1 MDPPNLHHGKCF
13 KVTCPDISINI
24 GPPKMFDSSKIQNFI
39 PNKTSKKNHSNSCSS
54 KKKTPVLHISTPF
67 LGTPSPR
74 VVLPRREGVLP
85 GRHATEIHALEAG
98 ALQLN
103 RVAIVAGPGM
113 SWMAKQQVVQNPGVE
128 PMVILW

>member
-1 MDPPNLHHGKCF
+1 
-13 KVTCPDISINI
+13 
-24 GPPKMFDSSKIQNFI
+24 MFIQ
-39 PNKTSKKNHSNSCSS
+39 KKNTSFTHFHPISGHPE
-54 KKKTPVLHISTPF
+54 TPPVL
-67 LGTPSPR
+67 
-74 VVLPRREGVLP
+74 LPRREGVLP